1 MKSFL
6 EILGISNLKQ
16 CGATIYGFKDIV
28 VAAFVLSEGGTAQSL
43 QATLSLENYHPSRAS
58 KHLQFM

>member
-6 EILGISNLKQ
+6 EDLRVSNPNVAL
-16 CGATIYGFKDIV
+16 IYGFKDIV

-43 QATLSLENYHPSRAS
+43 QATLSL
-58 KHLQFM
+58 